1 MCCGAQGPAVVSA
14 MSDRLGTGGGMALQD
29 AEDPRHVKTY
39 GHKVPEELRGKNLPG
54 TLEQYSEWLGD
65 ALAPLDGNTSLPVK
79 NL

>member
-1 MCCGAQGPAVVSA
+1 
-14 MSDRLGTGGGMALQD
+14 MSDRLGTGGGLAVQD
-29 AEDPRHVKTY
+29 AEDPRHVKAY
-39 GHKVPEELRGKNLPG
+39 GRNVPEELRGKNLPG